1 MASPPS
7 SSESKDRWDIR
18 ARPHHALLFEN
29 RPTRRLTRSVY
40 VGSFESVPK
49 AQAWARDTEEGT
61 QPAQAP
67 SAFRPGWRHRRDG
80 ARGRNKRPG
89 KRLLAEEVDML
100 TALWLEELLLE

>member
-7 SSESKDRWDIR
+7 STESEERWDIR

-29 RPTRRLTRSVY
+29 RPTRRVTRSVY

-49 AQAWARDTEEGT
+49 AQAWVRGTEEGT
-61 QPAQAP
+61 PPSQAL

-80 ARGRNKRPG
+80 ARGRNKLPG
-89 KRLLAEEVDML
+89 KKLLAEEVDML
-100 TALWLEELLLE
+100 MALSLDE